1 MNTSQVPLVERSGRR
16 PLLLGGMTGM
26 AVSAVVITVALV
38 LQSTVP
44 WMAYISIVC
53 MITFV
58 IGFAIGLGS
67 PTFLILSRTS
77 NSSLADSEEMI
88 IVCPRRKSV
97 IWSHFSLS
105 FLSLSIGESYLKC
118 AL

>member
-67 PTFLILSRTS
+67 PTFLIFSRTG
-77 NSSLADSEEMI
+77 NSSSADSGEII
-88 IVCPRRKSV
+88 IVCAR
-97 IWSHFSLS
+97 
-105 FLSLSIGESYLKC
+105 
-118 AL
+118 